1 MNGKQKP
8 QTEMRNPATTHIDK
22 MTTAEMLTCIQRENE
37 NATLAVK
44 RALPSIEK
52 ACDCIALRLAEGG
65 RLIYIGAGTSGR
77 LGVLD
82 AAECPPTFG
91 VPQGMVI
98 GIIAGGSECMFR
110 AAENEEDDATMGV
123 RDLQLHNL
131 TEKDVV
137 VGISAAGNAAY
148 VVAALK
154 YANGI
159 GCATVAVTSNTGSK
173 ITECAQFAIVA
184 ETGPEVI
191 TGSTRMKA
199 GTAQKLILNMFST
212 VAMIKLGHV
221 YENMM
226 INLKPSNE
234 KLTRRV
240 IGIVEEITGLDS
252 SDAKALLEMN
262 DWNIRKTVEAYRS
275 ADSANKGE

>member
-8 QTEMRNPATTHIDK
+8 QTEMRNPYTMNIDK

-44 RALPSIEK
+44 QALPAIEK
-52 ACDCIALRLAEGG
+52 ACDCIAERLSEGG

-91 VPQGMVI
+91 VPQSMVV
-98 GIIAGGSECMFR
+98 GIIAGGPRCLVG
-110 AAENEEDDATMGV
+110 AAENEEDNALSGV
-123 RDLQLHNL
+123 KDLQMNNL
-131 TEKDVV
+131 TAKDVV

-148 VVAALK
+148 VVAALE
-154 YANGI
+154 YANSI
-159 GCATVAVTSNTGSK
+159 GCATVGVTSNTGSK
-173 ITECAQFAIVA
+173 ITKCAQFTVVA

-226 INLKPSNE
+226 INSKPSNE
-234 KLTRRV
+234 KLTKRV
-240 IGIVEEITGLDS
+240 IGIVEEITGLES
-252 SDAKALLEMN
+252 NEAKALLEMT
-262 DWNIRKTVEAYRS
+262 DWNIRKAVEAYRIE
-275 ADSANKGE
+275 NCKKGE